1 MPLTNN
7 NKSSGENR
15 LCMYENLFIN
25 RPSKVLAHDAT
36 ILPKMQTWYIDFT
49 TKSVPV
55 EQVGQFIVVR
65 GIS

>member
-1 MPLTNN
+1 
-7 NKSSGENR
+7 
-15 LCMYENLFIN
+15 MYENLFIN
-25 RPSKVLAHDAT
+25 HPSKVLAHDAT